1 MSSYRLLVVEDEEV
15 LRDILVESLTVLAPN
30 LKAVTNGA
38 EALEILKKES
48 FDAIISDI
56 NMPVMTGLEL
66 LAEIR
71 KLGIETPFVFLSAF
85 GDKDNIQKALQL
97 GANNFID
104 KPFSTQML
112 LDIMS
117 NALQLGVAMREL
129 DDFYNAIGT
138 DDASVSQEEIQK
150 MKAVR
155 KTILMMR
162 SNSYVTM
169 KKLG

>member
-1 MSSYRLLVVEDEEV
+1 MNSYRLLIVEDEEV
-15 LRDILVESLTVLAPN
+15 LRDILVESLTVLSPG
-30 LKAVTNGA
+30 LKAVNNGA
-38 EALEILKKES
+38 EALELVKSET
-48 FDAIISDI
+48 FDAILSDI
-56 NMPVMTGLEL
+56 NMPVMTGLNL

-104 KPFSTQML
+104 KPFSTEL
-112 LDIMS
+112 LLEVMG

-138 DDASVSQEEIQK
+138 NDSSVSQEEIQK